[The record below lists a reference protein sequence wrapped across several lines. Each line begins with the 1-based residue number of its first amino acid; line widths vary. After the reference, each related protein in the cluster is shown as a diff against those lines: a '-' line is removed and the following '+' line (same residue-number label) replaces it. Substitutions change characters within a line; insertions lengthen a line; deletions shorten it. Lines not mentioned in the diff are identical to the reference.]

1 MPGRA
6 LEKKPKILYIEDNRE
21 NRMLVR
27 AVLEAAGYTLVEAE
41 DGLAGLE
48 AAIREEPA
56 LILLD
61 INLPGVDGYEI
72 VAILKSFPNL
82 ASTPVI
88 AVTAYAMQGDR
99 QRTLV
104 AGCDGY
110 IQKPIN
116 VDVFPRQVAEF
127 LGGKRERVEG
137 REEGVYLRE
146 LNQRLVYRLLNQVEE
161 LKRLNQHFVRR
172 ASQLADLHHAVQD
185 ITSEPGVAEM
195 LERLLRGLAQAIG
208 TTSLRVELADPPG
221 VRVVVRGEA
230 GDQPRSV
237 LAGAGVEPA
246 DEWAEVEWTLPLTV
260 RGRELGV
267 MVARHVMP
275 PGAKADEEQLLKI
288 VADQVAIAVE
298 NARLYERVMRRA
310 AAQESLVE
318 AGRLLT
324 GTLQVSE
331 VLQRLSELV
340 RTRLSADVVR
350 ILIAEDTP
358 GNFRLEAQAGTTRT
372 PKQSTQH
379 AADDDE
385 GLVGW
390 IVKHRSALAL
400 SDVRSRPGLKYLEWL
415 RSEGF
420 VSFLGLP
427 LFLENQLVGILT
439 VWYRESHSFAPDEVA
454 LGEALATSAT
464 AAIRNARLYGE
475 TQERLRDTETLRA
488 VSQDTSSTLELT
500 EVLRRTTRAMVR
512 ALGADTGGAWLQS
525 PGKDRFVPIVGYHVP
540 KDVLQTF
547 ASTEIVMTD
556 LMLDEWRRIEKPIYS
571 SDSETDARFTHPIT
585 RLLPHK
591 SLLVQPMRWK
601 GETIG
606 GFAIAWLKDPHRFT
620 TDELRLAEGIA
631 LQAAV
636 AAENSRLYEGVKAQM
651 AELKRTQAQLIQ
663 STKLAAIG
671 ELAANIA
678 HEINNPLTS
687 VLGFASYLAERVVP
701 GEQQILALL
710 ADRETLLRFLTSM
723 REELELI
730 QEEAGRARDIVR
742 DLLHFSRQREFVP
755 QMTDL
760 NVVLE
765 QTLAMVRRQGALDA
779 ITLVEEYFPGLT
791 PVEVDVPRIKQ
802 VFLNLINNAVYVMKE
817 GGTLT
822 IRSSVAGDTVQIE
835 VIDTGTGIPPEHLD
849 RIFEPFFTT
858 KPDVSG
864 TGLGLS
870 VSLGIVQS
878 HGGTIEVKSE
888 LGRGSTF
895 IVKLPAKPGATVVAS
910 DE

>member
-1 MPGRA
+1 MPGRL
-6 LEKKPKILYIEDNRE
+6 LEKKAKVLYIEDNRE

-27 AVLEAAGYTLVEAE
+27 AVLEAAGYIVVEAE
-41 DGLAGLE
+41 DGLAGIE

-127 LGGKRERVEG
+127 LAGKRERVEG

-185 ITSEPGVAEM
+185 ITAEPGVTEM
-195 LERLLRGLAQAIG
+195 LERLLRQLARAIG

-221 VRVVVRGEA
+221 VKVVVRGEA
-230 GDQPRSV
+230 GDQRRSV
-237 LAGAGVEPA
+237 LVGTGVEPA

-260 RGRELGV
+260 QGRELGV

-275 PGAKADEEQLLKI
+275 PGAKTDEEQLLKI

-310 AAQESLVE
+310 AEQESLVE

-331 VLQRLSELV
+331 VLHRLSELV

-350 ILIAEDTP
+350 ILISEDTP
-358 GNFRLEAQAGTTRT
+358 GHFRLEAQAGTTRT
-372 PKQSTQH
+372 PTQASH
-379 AADDDE
+379 AADDAD

-390 IVKHRSALAL
+390 VVKHRTVLAL
-400 SDVRSRPGLKYLEWL
+400 SDALARPGLKDLDWL

-427 LFLENQLVGILT
+427 LFLENQLVGVLT
-439 VWYRESHSFAPDEVA
+439 VWYRRSHSVAPDEIA
-454 LGEALATSAT
+454 LGEALAASAT
-464 AAIRNARLYGE
+464 AAIRNARLYEE
-475 TQERLRDTETLRA
+475 TQERLRHTETLLA
-488 VSQDTSSTLELT
+488 VSQDTSSTLELM

-512 ALGADTGGAWLQS
+512 ALGADTGGAWLVS
-525 PGKDRFVPIVGYHVP
+525 PGKDRFLPIVGYHVP
-540 KDVLQTF
+540 KEALQTF

-556 LMLDEWRRIEKPIYS
+556 LMVKEWGKYEQPVYA
-571 SDSETDARFTHPIT
+571 SDSAGDPRFAHPIT

-591 SLLVQPMRWK
+591 SLLIQPMRWK
-601 GETIG
+601 GATIG
-606 GFAIAWLKDPHRFT
+606 GFAIAWLKEPHRFT

-636 AAENSRLYEGVKAQM
+636 AAENSRLYEGVKQQM

-687 VLGFASYLAERVVP
+687 VLGFASYLAERVPP
-701 GEQQILALL
+701 GEPN
-710 ADRETLLRFLTSM
+710 

-765 QTLAMVRRQGALDA
+765 QTLVMVRRQGAFDA
-779 ITLVEEYFPGLT
+779 ITLVEKYAPGLP

-802 VFLNLINNAVYVMKE
+802 VFLNLINNAVYVMKD
-817 GGTLT
+817 GGALT
-822 IRSSVAGDTVQIE
+822 VRSAVVGDTVQVE
-835 VIDTGTGIPPEHLD
+835 VIDTGTGIAPEHID

-888 LGRGSTF
+888 VGRGSTF
-895 IVKLPAKPGATVVAS
+895 TVKLPAKPGAVLTES

>member
-1 MPGRA
+1 MPARP
-6 LEKKPKILYIEDNRE
+6 LDQKVKILYIEDNRE

-27 AVLEAAGYTLVEAE
+27 AVLEAAGYLIVDAE
-41 DGLAGLE
+41 DGLAGIE

-116 VDVFPRQVAEF
+116 VDMFPRQVAEF

-172 ASQLADLHHAVQD
+172 ASQLADLHHAVQG
-185 ITSEPGVAEM
+185 ITSELGVAEM
-195 LERLLRGLAQAIG
+195 LERLLLAVAQAIG
-208 TTSLRVELADPPG
+208 TTSLRVELTDPPG
-221 VRVVVRGEA
+221 VQVVARGDT

-246 DEWAEVEWTLPLTV
+246 DEWTEVEWTLPLTV

-298 NARLYERVMRRA
+298 NARLYERVTRRA
-310 AAQESLVE
+310 AEQESLVE

-340 RTRLSADVVR
+340 RARLGADVVR
-350 ILIAEDTP
+350 ILIA
-358 GNFRLEAQAGTTRT
+358 
-372 PKQSTQH
+372 
-379 AADDDE
+379 
-385 GLVGW
+385 
-390 IVKHRSALAL
+390 
-400 SDVRSRPGLKYLEWL
+400 
-415 RSEGF
+415 
-420 VSFLGLP
+420 
-427 LFLENQLVGILT
+427 
-439 VWYRESHSFAPDEVA
+439 WYREPRTVAPDEVA

-464 AAIRNARLYGE
+464 AAIRNARLYEE
-475 TQERLRDTETLRA
+475 TQERLRHTETLLA
-488 VSQDTSSTLELT
+488 VSYDTSSTLELA

-512 ALGADTGGAWLQS
+512 ALGANTGGAWLVT

-540 KDVLQTF
+540 KDALQTF
-547 ASTEIVMTD
+547 ATTEIVMTD
-556 LMLDEWRRIEKPIYS
+556 QMLKEWGRYERAVYS
-571 SDSETDARFTHPIT
+571 SDSGSDPRFAHPIT
-585 RLLPHK
+585 RLLPHT
-591 SLLVQPMRWK
+591 SLLIQPMRWK

-606 GFAIAWLKDPHRFT
+606 GFAIAWLKDHHRFT

-636 AAENSRLYEGVKAQM
+636 AAENSRLYEGVKQQM

-687 VLGFASYLAERVVP
+687 VLGFASYLAERIPP
-701 GEQQILALL
+701 GEP
-710 ADRETLLRFLTSM
+710 M
-723 REELELI
+723 REDLDLI

-765 QTLAMVRRQGALDA
+765 QTLTMVRRQGAFYE
-779 ITLVEEYFPGLT
+779 I
-791 PVEVDVPRIKQ
+791 
-802 VFLNLINNAVYVMKE
+802 
-817 GGTLT
+817 
-822 IRSSVAGDTVQIE
+822 
-835 VIDTGTGIPPEHLD
+835 
-849 RIFEPFFTT
+849 
-858 KPDVSG
+858 
-864 TGLGLS
+864 
-870 VSLGIVQS
+870 
-878 HGGTIEVKSE
+878 
-888 LGRGSTF
+888 GRAH
-895 IVKLPAKPGATVVAS
+895 V
-910 DE
+910 

>member
-1 MPGRA
+1 MAGRA
-6 LEKKPKILYIEDNRE
+6 LEKKPKVLYIEDNRE

-27 AVLEAAGYTLVEAE
+27 AVLEAAGYTIVEAE
-41 DGLAGLE
+41 DGLAGIE

-116 VDVFPRQVAEF
+116 VDMFPRQVAE
-127 LGGKRERVEG
+127 L
-137 REEGVYLRE
+137 
-146 LNQRLVYRLLNQVEE
+146 
-161 LKRLNQHFVRR
+161 
-172 ASQLADLHHAVQD
+172 
-185 ITSEPGVAEM
+185 T
-195 LERLLRGLAQAIG
+195 
-208 TTSLRVELADPPG
+208 DPPG
-221 VRVVVRGEA
+221 VQVVARGDT

-246 DEWAEVEWTLPLTV
+246 DEWTEVEWTLPLTV

-298 NARLYERVMRRA
+298 NARLYERVTRRA
-310 AAQESLVE
+310 AEQESLVE

-340 RTRLSADVVR
+340 RARLGADVVR
-350 ILIAEDTP
+350 ILIAEDAP
-358 GNFRLEAQAGTTRT
+358 GHFRLEAQAGTTRT
-372 PKQSTQH
+372 PKLSAQH
-379 AADDDE
+379 AADDDD

-390 IVKHRSALAL
+390 IVKHRAALAL
-400 SDVRSRPGLKYLEWL
+400 SDVLPRPGVGYRDWL

-439 VWYRESHSFAPDEVA
+439 VWYREPHTFAPDEVA

-464 AAIRNARLYGE
+464 AAIRNARLYEE
-475 TQERLRDTETLRA
+475 TQERLRHTETLLA
-488 VSQDTSSTLELT
+488 VSYDTSSTLELA

-512 ALGADTGGAWLQS
+512 ALGANTGGAWLVT

-540 KDVLQTF
+540 KDALQTF
-547 ASTEIVMTD
+547 ATTEIVMTD
-556 LMLDEWRRIEKPIYS
+556 QMLKEWGRYERAVYS
-571 SDSETDARFTHPIT
+571 SDSGSDPRFAHPIT
-585 RLLPHK
+585 RLLPHT
-591 SLLVQPMRWK
+591 SLLIQPMRWK

-606 GFAIAWLKDPHRFT
+606 GFAIAWLKDHHRFT

-636 AAENSRLYEGVKAQM
+636 AAENSRLYEGVKQQM

-687 VLGFASYLAERVVP
+687 VLGFASYLAERIPP
-701 GEQQILALL
+701 GEP
-710 ADRETLLRFLTSM
+710 M
-723 REELELI
+723 REEL
-730 QEEAGRARDIVR
+730 A
-742 DLLHFSRQREFVP
+742 
-755 QMTDL
+755 
-760 NVVLE
+760 
-765 QTLAMVRRQGALDA
+765 
-779 ITLVEEYFPGLT
+779 
-791 PVEVDVPRIKQ
+791 
-802 VFLNLINNAVYVMKE
+802 
-817 GGTLT
+817 
-822 IRSSVAGDTVQIE
+822 
-835 VIDTGTGIPPEHLD
+835 
-849 RIFEPFFTT
+849 
-858 KPDVSG
+858 
-864 TGLGLS
+864 
-870 VSLGIVQS
+870 
-878 HGGTIEVKSE
+878 
-888 LGRGSTF
+888 
-895 IVKLPAKPGATVVAS
+895 
-910 DE
+910 

>member
-6 LEKKPKILYIEDNRE
+6 LNKKPKILYIEDNPE

-27 AVLEAAGYTLVEAE
+27 AVLEAAGYDLVEAE
-41 DGLAGLE
+41 DGLAGIE

-116 VDVFPRQVAEF
+116 VDMFPRQVAEF

-172 ASQLADLHHAVQD
+172 ASQLADLHRAVQD

-208 TTSLRVELADPPG
+208 TTSLRVELTDPPG
-221 VRVVVRGEA
+221 VRVVVRGETGA
-230 GDQPRSV
+230 QPRSV

-246 DEWAEVEWTLPLTV
+246 DEWTEVEWTLPLTV
-260 RGRELGV
+260 RGRELGT

-288 VADQVAIAVE
+288 VADRVAIAVE

-331 VLQRLSELV
+331 VLHRLSELV

-358 GNFRLEAQAGTTRT
+358 GRLRLEAQAGATRV
-372 PKQSTQH
+372 PTQATQP
-379 AADDDE
+379 AADDDDE
-385 GLVGW
+385 GLAGW
-390 IVKHRSALAL
+390 IVKHRTTLAL
-400 SDVRSRPGLKYLEWL
+400 SDVLSRPGVKHRDWLK
-415 RSEGF
+415 SEGF
-420 VSFLGLP
+420 ASFLGLP
-427 LFLENQLVGILT
+427 FFLENQLVGILT
-439 VWYRESHSFAPDEVA
+439 VWYRTPHSFAPDEIA

-464 AAIRNARLYGE
+464 AAIRNARLYEE
-475 TQERLRDTETLRA
+475 TQERLRHTETLLA

-525 PGKDRFVPIVGYHVP
+525 PGKDRFVPMVGYHVP
-540 KDVLQTF
+540 KGLLEVF
-547 ASTEIVMTD
+547 AKTEIATAD
-556 LMLDEWRRIEKPIYS
+556 LKVEEWGTHERTIYA
-571 SDSETDARFTHPIT
+571 SDSETDPRFAHPIT
-585 RLLPHK
+585 RLLAHK
-591 SLLVQPMRWK
+591 SLLIQPMRWK
-601 GETIG
+601 GATIG
-606 GFAIAWLKDPHRFT
+606 GFAIAWLKDQHRFT

-636 AAENSRLYEGVKAQM
+636 AAENSRLYEGVRRQM
-651 AELKRTQAQLIQ
+651 TELKQTQAQLIQ

-687 VLGFASYLAERVVP
+687 VLGFASYLAERVPP
-701 GEQQILALL
+701 GAP
-710 ADRETLLRFLTSM
+710 M
-723 REELELI
+723 REELDLI

-765 QTLAMVRRQGALDA
+765 GLLAMVRRQGAFDA
-779 ITLVEEYFPGLT
+779 ITLVEEYTPGLP

-802 VFLNLINNAVYVMKE
+802 VFLNLINNAVYVMKD
-817 GGTLT
+817 GGSLT
-822 IRSSVAGDTVQIE
+822 IRSSVVGDTVQVE
-835 VIDTGTGIPPEHLD
+835 VIDTGTGIPAEHLD

-870 VSLGIVQS
+870 VSLGIVQN

-888 LGRGSTF
+888 PGRGSTF
-895 IVKLPAKPGATVVAS
+895 IVKLPARPGAVVTPG

>member
-1 MPGRA
+1 MAGRA
-6 LEKKPKILYIEDNRE
+6 LEKKPKVLYIEDNRE

-27 AVLEAAGYTLVEAE
+27 AVLEAAGYTIVEAE
-41 DGLAGLE
+41 DGLAGIE

-116 VDVFPRQVAEF
+116 VDMFPRQVAEF

-172 ASQLADLHHAVQD
+172 ASQLADLHHAVQG
-185 ITSEPGVAEM
+185 ITSELGVAEM
-195 LERLLRGLAQAIG
+195 LERLLLAVAQAIG
-208 TTSLRVELADPPG
+208 TTSLRVELTDPPG
-221 VRVVVRGEA
+221 VQVVARGDT

-246 DEWAEVEWTLPLTV
+246 DEWTEVEWTLPLTV

-298 NARLYERVMRRA
+298 NARLYERVTRRA
-310 AAQESLVE
+310 AEQESLVE

-331 VLQRLSELV
+331 VLQRLSEL
-340 RTRLSADVVR
+340 R
-350 ILIAEDTP
+350 
-358 GNFRLEAQAGTTRT
+358 
-372 PKQSTQH
+372 
-379 AADDDE
+379 
-385 GLVGW
+385 
-390 IVKHRSALAL
+390 
-400 SDVRSRPGLKYLEWL
+400 
-415 RSEGF
+415 
-420 VSFLGLP
+420 
-427 LFLENQLVGILT
+427 T
-439 VWYRESHSFAPDEVA
+439 VWSREPPTFAPDEVA

-464 AAIRNARLYGE
+464 AAIRNARLYEE
-475 TQERLRDTETLRA
+475 TQERLRHTETLLA
-488 VSQDTSSTLELT
+488 VSYDTSSTLELA

-512 ALGADTGGAWLQS
+512 ALGANTGGAWLVT

-540 KDVLQTF
+540 KDALQTF
-547 ASTEIVMTD
+547 ATTEIVMTD
-556 LMLDEWRRIEKPIYS
+556 QMLKEWGRYERAVYS
-571 SDSETDARFTHPIT
+571 SDSGSDPRFAHPIT
-585 RLLPHK
+585 RLLPHT
-591 SLLVQPMRWK
+591 SLLIQPMRWK

-606 GFAIAWLKDPHRFT
+606 GVPIARPKGHPPFT

-636 AAENSRLYEGVKAQM
+636 AAENSRLYEGVKQQM

-663 STKLAAIG
+663 PTKLAAIG

-687 VLGFASYLAERVVP
+687 VLGFASYLAERIPP
-701 GEQQILALL
+701 GEP
-710 ADRETLLRFLTSM
+710 M
-723 REELELI
+723 REELDLI

-755 QMTDL
+755 QLTDL

-765 QTLAMVRRQGALDA
+765 QTLTMVRRQGALDA
-779 ITLVEEYFPGLT
+779 ITLVEEYTPGLP
-791 PVEVDVPRIKQ
+791 PVEVDVPRVKQ
-802 VFLNLINNAVYVMKE
+802 VFLNLINNAVYVMKD
-817 GGTLT
+817 GGSLT
-822 IRSSVAGDTVQIE
+822 IRSSLVGGTVQVE
-835 VIDTGTGIPPEHLD
+835 VIDTGTGIPADHID

-864 TGLGLS
+864 TGLGLP

-878 HGGTIEVKSE
+878 HGGTIGVKSE
-888 LGRGSTF
+888 LGRGSSF
-895 IVKLPAKPGATVVAS
+895 IVKLPVKPSAAVTDG